1 MTIAVP
7 LWRKIQRENFTD
19 WNTLLTF
26 LELDNPGVVTSPFPL
41 NLPKRLAAKIVKG
54 CWEDPL
60 LRQFLPSAEEKTP
73 SPLFVRDAVGD
84 CASKKTAKLLHKYQ
98 GRALLLAS
106 SACAMHCRYCF
117 RRHFDYEVETP
128 HFEAELAAIRGD
140 PSLSEI
146 LLSGGDPLSLSNT
159 RLHELLQGIAA
170 IPHIKRIRFHTR
182 FPLGIP
188 ERIDTDFLHLLES
201 CPAQIFFVIHCNHA
215 QEFDKEIFAHLKQV
229 QQLGIPILS
238 QSVLLKGVNDTVAPL
253 EELFTLLVDH
263 GIIPYYLHQLDRIEG
278 AAHFEVEE
286 TQGLALMSEL
296 QKRLPGYA
304 LPRYVRETPSHPHK
318 TLIQPLA

>member
-1 MTIAVP
+1 
-7 LWRKIQRENFTD
+7 
-19 WNTLLTF
+19 

-41 NLPKRLAAKIVKG
+41 NLPRRLATKIVKG

-60 LRQFLPSAEEKTP
+60 LRQFLPSREEKTP

-128 HFEAELAAIRGD
+128 HFEAELAAIRAD

-146 LLSGGDPLSLSNT
+146 LLSGGDPLSLGNA
-159 RLHELLQGIAA
+159 RLQELLQELAA
-170 IPHIKRIRFHTR
+170 IPHVKRIRFHTR
-182 FPLGIP
+182 FPIGIP
-188 ERIDTDFLHLLES
+188 ERIDTEFLNLLER
-201 CPAQIFFVIHCNHA
+201 CPAQIIFVIHCNHA

-263 GIIPYYLHQLDRIEG
+263 GVLPYYLHQLDKIEG

-286 TQGLALMSEL
+286 TQGTALMAEL

-304 LPRYVRETPSHPHK
+304 LPSYVRETPSHPHK
-318 TLIQPLA
+318 TLITSYLTS